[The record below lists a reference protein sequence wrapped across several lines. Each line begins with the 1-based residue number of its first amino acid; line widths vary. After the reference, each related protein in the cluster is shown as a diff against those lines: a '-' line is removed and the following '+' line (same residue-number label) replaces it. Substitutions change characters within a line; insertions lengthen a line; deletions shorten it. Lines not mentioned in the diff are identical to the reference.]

1 MFTNE
6 YANRAYELYNG
17 KRVLVRGKN
26 VLGGYNPKWDR
37 VGTAR
42 VYDGTLPVFG
52 PRGRHMIYV
61 DVDTPIHPEE
71 YPDKAY
77 IDYSKPVLSAETLNQ
92 VEMDLIVIN

>member
-1 MFTNE
+1 
-6 YANRAYELYNG
+6 
-17 KRVLVRGKN
+17 
-26 VLGGYNPKWDR
+26 
-37 VGTAR
+37 
-42 VYDGTLPVFG
+42 
-52 PRGRHMIYV
+52 MIYV